1 MKKVV
6 VVGGGAAGLMAA
18 IAAAKQGAKVTLLE
32 KNKQV
37 GKKILVTGNGRCNLT
52 NRDQSPDHYRSAESD
67 FAAQVLSRVGMQD
80 ILKKFTEFGIFTKNR
95 NGYLYPYSDQAAS
108 VAEVLRLEAEHRGVK
123 LALNTEA
130 QAITRE
136 ENSFRVQTEGWS
148 YPADAVILTCGS
160 KAAPETGSDGGG
172 YRLAESLGHRIIK
185 PLPALVQLRCKE
197 KFYEKLAG
205 VRMDARV
212 ELYTEERL
220 LASDQGEVQFTKN
233 GISGIPV
240 FQVSRYA
247 VRALDAGKKVRA
259 VLNLMPMFDEA
270 QFLTF
275 LKDRAE
281 KNPYKTGEQFLTG
294 LFPAKTSA
302 CVLERSGLGKSG
314 KKAGD
319 WTDAEFA
326 KLTRTVTQ
334 FETEITG
341 SGDFTQAQVCSGGA
355 DTREVNPD
363 TMESRKVPGLYL
375 AGELLDVDGACGG
388 YNLQWAWSSGWLAGV
403 SAASAGEEEMYDSN
417 QSNQTS
423 GGAWRAGASAGGGP
437 GTEGGFRE
445 DREADHSEEIHRREK
460 ETNLLCIYG
469 GCEAEGRGKASE
481 EASQPK
487 CIKDREKEV
496 PFSGARK

>member
-1 MKKVV
+1 
-6 VVGGGAAGLMAA
+6 
-18 IAAAKQGAKVTLLE
+18 
-32 KNKQV
+32 
-37 GKKILVTGNGRCNLT
+37 
-52 NRDQSPDHYRSAESD
+52 
-67 FAAQVLSRVGMQD
+67 
-80 ILKKFTEFGIFTKNR
+80 
-95 NGYLYPYSDQAAS
+95 
-108 VAEVLRLEAEHRGVK
+108 
-123 LALNTEA
+123 
-130 QAITRE
+130 
-136 ENSFRVQTEGWS
+136 
-148 YPADAVILTCGS
+148 
-160 KAAPETGSDGGG
+160 
-172 YRLAESLGHRIIK
+172 
-185 PLPALVQLRCKE
+185 
-197 KFYEKLAG
+197 
-205 VRMDARV
+205 MDARV

-388 YNLQWAWSSGWLAGV
+388 YNLQWAWSSGWLAGM
-403 SAASAGEEEMYDSN
+403 SAATAGEEK
-417 QSNQTS
+417 T
-423 GGAWRAGASAGGGP
+423 
-437 GTEGGFRE
+437 
-445 DREADHSEEIHRREK
+445 
-460 ETNLLCIYG
+460 L
-469 GCEAEGRGKASE
+469 
-481 EASQPK
+481 
-487 CIKDREKEV
+487 
-496 PFSGARK
+496 